1 MKKFLILLS
10 SVLAMMPGC
19 MSEKDASDVILLV
32 DPSYVKAAEG
42 DVVRFNIET
51 WTLHDHMASLEISSF
66 DQKTG
71 EAGLESRTL
80 DARKYTGEFLY
91 IVPETG
97 GEISRVEISFEATD
111 NMGNT
116 QSVTAYVDISGDDA
130 AIEEAASSVMMYSPA
145 SGKPDGFSL
154 KTLQTLYVSAS
165 ESADVDI
172 YVREEENPDAPDQMS
187 TSWMSGSGLL
197 FCKMS
202 SGVDYASITPSR
214 LRALYEASTLSKAAV
229 DISQGD
235 VILVGTDTF
244 PLGIILVTGVYDDP
258 GTENDRYIFNIK
270 VLPDANSSI

>member
-10 SVLAMMPGC
+10 SALAMMPGC

-32 DPSYVKAAEG
+32 DPSYVKVAEG

-91 IVPETG
+91 TVPETG

-116 QSVTAYVDISGDDA
+116 QSVTVYVDISGDDA
-130 AIEEAASSVMMYSPA
+130 AMEEAASSVMMYSPA

-154 KTLQTLYVSAS
+154 KTLQT
-165 ESADVDI
+165 DVDI